1 MKLNASYV
9 DGNKNRKAC
18 LIRQLIS
25 LLYYFFIF
33 RVEQSPEMDGA
44 RFGGFEEK
52 IAFEEQGTG
61 FL

>member
-1 MKLNASYV
+1 M
-9 DGNKNRKAC
+9 
-18 LIRQLIS
+18 
-25 LLYYFFIF
+25 F